1 MDVGS
6 ILVLLAMVPQWPL
19 KLVAIGTFAPLMNLY
34 ASRRDQTQPYGAPGA
49 EPRISIVGIGLLV
62 ALAVLEQTVLRS
74 GIKF

>member
-1 MDVGS
+1 
-6 ILVLLAMVPQWPL
+6 
-19 KLVAIGTFAPLMNLY
+19 MNLY